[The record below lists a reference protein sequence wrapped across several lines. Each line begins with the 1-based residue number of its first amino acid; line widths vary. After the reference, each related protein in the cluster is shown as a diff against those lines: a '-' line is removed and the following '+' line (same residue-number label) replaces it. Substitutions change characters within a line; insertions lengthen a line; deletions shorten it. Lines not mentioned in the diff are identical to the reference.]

1 LFEKKADDLSNSS
14 PAPGAHSLAEILSQ
28 PQFWG
33 QCLEA
38 LEREGSLAEV
48 RRPFASATEWLF
60 VGCGSSYYIALSAA
74 ASWSAITGM
83 RARAVPAS
91 ELLLFPELVLAG
103 SEDLVAAVIS
113 RSGQTSEAVQAARL
127 LEREKNIRALAVTGT
142 PDQPLEQTATA
153 TLPLLPCGEQS
164 TVMTRSFTSMLL
176 GLQYLAAR
184 QTGDH
189 AFATSLGKLPALAE
203 KAMSRLHPQI
213 RDFVGSRQFADYVCL
228 GQGPFYGLSCETAL
242 KITEMSLSYAQSF
255 HTLEF
260 RHGPKSIVGPETLV
274 MFLLS
279 ETGYDAECDVLAEI
293 KRLGGTTLA
302 IANRADQRARAAS
315 DLLLKFDFELPELA
329 RLAPYVFAGQLA
341 GLYTGLKKGLDPDH
355 PRHLSRVVVLDDEES
370 SQRSEPAPR
379 L

>member
-1 LFEKKADDLSNSS
+1 MSDEKAVDSSTSS
-14 PAPGAHSLAEILSQ
+14 PAPGAYSLAEILSQ
-28 PQFWG
+28 PRFWG

-91 ELLLFPELVLAG
+91 ELLLFPEPVVAG
-103 SEDLVAAVIS
+103 SENLAAAVIS
-113 RSGQTSEAVQAARL
+113 RSGQTSEAVQAAQL
-127 LEREKNIRALAVTGT
+127 LERERNIRTLAVTGT
-142 PDQPLEQTATA
+142 PDQPLEQSATA

-176 GLQYLAAR
+176 GLQYLAA
-184 QTGDH
+184 QSGDR
-189 AFATSLGKLPALAE
+189 AFAALLGKLPALAE

-213 RDFVGSRQFADYVCL
+213 RDFVESRQFADYVCL
-228 GQGPFYGLSCETAL
+228 GQGPFYGLACETAL
-242 KITEMSLSYAQSF
+242 KITEMSVSYAQSF

-274 MFLLS
+274 VFLLS
-279 ETGYDAECDVLAEI
+279 ESGYDAECDVLTEV

-302 IANRADQRARAAS
+302 IANRAGQRARAAS
-315 DLLLKFDFELPELA
+315 DLLLEFDFVLPELA

-341 GLYTGLKKGLDPDH
+341 GLYTGLKKGLDPDR

-370 SQRSEPAPR
+370 RRSEPASR
-379 L
+379 R